1 MSAAQLPELLALVA
15 REMGEAQ
22 AVLLAQRLGGQRVYV
37 EKAPRDG
44 HRLVRLLGL
53 EMAVLLARH
62 YGGEYV
68 CVPTGRT
75 ALGEARMRRRAV
87 AQSAASHNQLASELG
102 ITRRRVEQIRDSLK
116 GDKEDDIGQFD
127 LFAADQGE
135 TLRPEKSRRELP

>member
-53 EMAVLLARH
+53 EMAVVLARH

-75 ALGEARMRRRAV
+75 ALGEARMRRRVV

-102 ITRRRVEQIRDSLK
+102 ITRRRVEQIRDSLRTQ
-116 GDKEDDIGQFD
+116 DDIGQFD